1 MIETVQ
7 GKQLQ
12 VDDALFAHQH
22 DGKGGS
28 LPIFADSIGT
38 QSTPFWLHLNHN
50 HQTSADWL
58 AQTPL
63 VPDSVR
69 DALTGQSSRP
79 RITRLGDG
87 TFITLRSINFDNDK
101 LPNPLVTLCI
111 YLTDKLIISTRDL
124 PVISVDQMDD
134 DLKVGVGPT
143 SSGDWLVK
151 LADNLTDQASE
162 FIDDLHDQIIEL
174 EDALIEGQIPESG
187 KMALIRKQLIIL
199 RRYLLPQR
207 DVFSRL
213 AIDKLAWMADDDR
226 HRMQDIAD
234 RLGRGLDDL
243 DASIARTTVLSDE
256 VSNLM
261 SAATNR
267 RTYTMSVLALLFLPA
282 SFLTGLFGVNLGGMP
297 ATQDKWAFASFC
309 GILILIAF
317 GIGWW
322 LKRSKWV

>member
-1 MIETVQ
+1 MMETVL
-7 GKQLQ
+7 GNQLQ

-22 DGKGGS
+22 DGKGGAQ
-28 LPIFADSIGT
+28 PILADSIGT
-38 QSTPFWLHLNHN
+38 QSTPFWLHLNYAS
-50 HQTSADWL
+50 QTSADWL
-58 AQTPL
+58 EQTPL
-63 VPDSVR
+63 VPDLVR
-69 DALTGQSSRP
+69 DALTGKSSRP

-87 TFITLRSINFDNDK
+87 TFITLRGINLDNDN
-101 LPNPLVTLCI
+101 LADPLVTLCI
-111 YLTDKLIISTRDL
+111 YLTDKLIISTRDR
-124 PVISVDQMDD
+124 PEISVDLMDD
-134 DLKVGVGPT
+134 DLKIGVGPI
-143 SSGDWLVK
+143 SSGDWIVE
-151 LADNLTDQASE
+151 LAANLTDRASE
-162 FIDDLHDQIIEL
+162 FIDTLHDRIIEL
-174 EDALIEGQIPESG
+174 EDGLMEGQIPERG
-187 KMALIRKQLIIL
+187 EMALIRKQLIIL

-213 AIDKLAWMADDDR
+213 ATDKLVWMADDDR

-261 SAATNR
+261 SEATNR

-297 ATQDKWAFASFC
+297 ATQYKWAFASFC
-309 GILILIAF
+309 AILILIAV